1 MRKNLIFWIVL
12 VCFLTLS
19 AVSVLAQGSR
29 PLSSVERRVE
39 TMNRQGREYEREDQ
53 RREMEGKNNNPVD
66 IKRTQQ
72 IRAELKED
80 FERIQAIYN
89 SIVIAMSGKN
99 AVLDYKFVADQA
111 TEIKKRGLRLKTNL
125 ALPQPE
131 DENEEEKKEEA
142 LTEEQMKPSLMSLCN
157 HIYNFLTN
165 PMFESTGAI
174 DVELSTKASRE
185 LNEIIKLSE
194 GIRKCADKINK
205 PNQ

>member
-131 DENEEEKKEEA
+131 DENEEEKKEEE

-165 PMFESTGAI
+165 PMFESKGAI

-194 GIRKCADKINK
+194 SVRKCADKINK